1 MITEQIT
8 WLLLFLLGI
17 ITGLIA
23 AIFGMGGGLLTVPV
37 LTFWRVPIVE
47 AAATSLVGAFLS
59 AVSGSFQNWRTKQIN
74 WRLSLQLGLFGI
86 FPAQLGAAL
95 GNIIPEIWLSWSFA
109 IFLLLQIYLI
119 TLRQKV
125 VIEGIE
131 KKDDDSNCS
140 EDVHSSTNLKNIW
153 DIGIIGLLAGAIS
166 GLFGLSGG
174 TVIVPLQLILWS
186 EPIKVAVRTS
196 LGAMIPITI
205 SGISQHAWHGHVL
218 WIPGLCL
225 GLGNIVGAQI
235 GSRWLTH
242 LPEKL
247 VNLLFRL
254 ILFSLAI
261 YMFGKAVI

>member
-1 MITEQIT
+1 MTPELMT
-8 WLLLFLLGI
+8 WLLLFLFGI

-23 AIFGMGGGLLTVPV
+23 AIFGMGGGLITVPF
-37 LTFWRVPIVE
+37 LTFWGVPIVE

-59 AVSGSFQNWRTKQIN
+59 AVSGSLQNWRTKQIN
-74 WRLSLQLGLFGI
+74 WRIALQLGLFGI
-86 FPAQLGAAL
+86 FTAQLGAAL
-95 GNIIPEIWLSWSFA
+95 GDIIPEIWLSWSFA

-119 TLRQKV
+119 NLRQKV
-125 VIEGIE
+125 SIEELEE
-131 KKDDDSNCS
+131 KESQSNYPEETDNS
-140 EDVHSSTNLKNIW
+140 INNKNIW
-153 DIGIIGLLAGAIS
+153 DIATIGALAGIIS

-174 TVIVPLQLILWS
+174 TVMVPLQLIFWM

-205 SGISQHAWHGHVL
+205 SGISQYAWQGHVL

-225 GLGNIVGAQI
+225 GLGNILGAQI

-242 LPEKL
+242 LPEKI

-254 ILFSLAI
+254 ILLSLAI
-261 YMFGKAVI
+261 YMFGKAAI